1 MDTQI
6 CQRDYESFTDS
17 WLAADMNPA
26 RRIRGI
32 TDYLRRAHKCDDQQ
46 MTDNPA

>member
-1 MDTQI
+1 VWTEY
-6 CQRDYESFTDS
+6 CQSDYESFTDS

-32 TDYLRRAHKCDDQQ
+32 PDYLRRPHPWDDQQ
-46 MTDNPA
+46 MTDIPA